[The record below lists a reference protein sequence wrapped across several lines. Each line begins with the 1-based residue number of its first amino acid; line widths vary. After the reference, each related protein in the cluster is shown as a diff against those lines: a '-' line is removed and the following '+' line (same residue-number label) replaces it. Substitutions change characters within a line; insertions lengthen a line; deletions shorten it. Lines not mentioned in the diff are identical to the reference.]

1 MNVAAYSLT
10 IGADLSSVYV
20 TKTINL
26 ALNKLK
32 NTLME
37 MILLNIYI
45 KGAIGMHTVKR
56 KFKPIVINSFIKNLY
71 LRENIGDL

>member
-1 MNVAAYSLT
+1 LNVAAYSLT

-26 ALNKLK
+26 AFNGNDIVEHL
-32 NTLME
+32 
-37 MILLNIYI
+37 Y
-45 KGAIGMHTVKR
+45 KR
-56 KFKPIVINSFIKNLY
+56 SNRNAHSKKKIQTYCDKF